1 MITHVRFE
9 TIIRG
14 KAILAFAQVI
24 NRYSLISE
32 EDIISVLKMTFSKT
46 KEMIT
51 AESSSYS

>member
-1 MITHVRFE
+1 MITHVRSE

-14 KAILAFAQVI
+14 KTILAFAQVI
-24 NRYSLISE
+24 SRYSLISE